1 MVLSFALALSM
12 LAEPAAPAPPAGHET
27 MLNRHHLLY
36 GRVIPGPT
44 DAPHGVPGEPYVCL
58 SCHAIDTSTGTN
70 QFVIERDCHAC
81 HDPDR
86 HHRLYGSVIPYPT
99 DAPYGAPGDLYVCL
113 SCHAIDTSGGSNQF
127 LIERDCQVCHDK
139 PGIKNVIFDIKPRSV
154 KNPINPKS
162 RGVLR
167 AAILGSDDYDVSEI
181 DVSSLLLEGEVPPLR
196 ARLKKCG
203 DGYQDLKLKFSSEA
217 VWDAL
222 GDLQPCQTYEVWITG
237 TFNDGTQLLGSDSVF
252 VVPFSV
258 KHGPK
263 KPKNCRKDPKAKKK
277 GSKHQPQKAEKPE

>member
-1 MVLSFALALSM
+1 MVLSFALVVS
-12 LAEPAAPAPPAGHET
+12 LAAGLAVSAPPENHET

-58 SCHAIDTSTGTN
+58 SCHATDTSTGTN
-70 QFVIERDCHAC
+70 QFIIERDCHAC

-86 HHRLYGSVIPYPT
+86 HHILYGSVIPYPT

-113 SCHAIDTSGGSNQF
+113 SCHAVDTSGGSNQF

-139 PGIKNVIFDIKPRSV
+139 PGIKNVIFDIKPGSDR
-154 KNPINPKS
+154 NPINPKS
-162 RGVLR
+162 KGVLP
-167 AAILGSDDYDVSEI
+167 AAILGSDDYDVTEI

-196 ARLKKCG
+196 ARLKKGG
-203 DGYQDLKLKFSSEA
+203 DGYQDLKLKFSSPA
-217 VWDAL
+217 VWEAL

-252 VVPFSV
+252 VVPC
-258 KHGPK
+258 KPQHCPEKPK
-263 KPKNCRKDPKAKKK
+263 KCQKNKKK
-277 GSKHQPQKAEKPE
+277 GSKHQPRKAE